1 MERTMIRISET
12 KHAIMKEPLLS
23 PFGFKGAYLTE
34 LWQSVAGL
42 RAQDG
47 ALGIGVGV
55 QSVLWSDPRVFVR
68 YGEASGNR
76 LMADLTEYA
85 LTLAENAEFDT
96 PIELLDRLFPD
107 VYEHGRKSIG
117 ISDLRSTFA
126 LNALVTVDHAAWGLY
141 SRGKGK
147 SFEEL
152 VPDAYRSA
160 LSERQRELA
169 SIPVVGYG
177 LSEESIG
184 QILDEGYFL
193 LKIKI
198 GADPDGD
205 GDQAKMLAWDQQRLS
220 QIHAIASR
228 YETAYTQNGKI
239 AYYLD
244 ANGRYD
250 GKERMLRFL
259 DHVDRIGALD
269 RIVLLE
275 EPFDEANAID
285 VSDVPVRFAADE
297 SVHDERDARERIDM
311 GYGAIA
317 LKPVAKTMSVSL
329 KVAKLARE
337 RGVPCFCA
345 DLTANPVLA
354 DWNKTLA
361 SYLSPL
367 PELKIGAIEMNGRQN
382 YRNWEQMQSWHPYAG
397 VAWTEA
403 VEGIFRLD
411 ESFFAASGGALEIS
425 RHYEKLLYDEG
436 GRPE

>member
-1 MERTMIRISET
+1 MIRISET
-12 KHAIMKEPLLS
+12 KHAIRKEPLLS
-23 PFGFKGAYLTE
+23 PFGFKGDYLTE
-34 LWQSVAGL
+34 LWQSVVGL

-68 YGEASGNR
+68 YGENSGNR
-76 LMADLTEYA
+76 LMAELTQYA
-85 LTLAENAEFDT
+85 LTLADKAEFRT
-96 PIELLDRLFPD
+96 PLELVDRLLPE
-107 VYEHGRKSIG
+107 VYAYGRKSTG
-117 ISDLRSTFA
+117 ISDLRATFA
-126 LNALVTVDHAAWGLY
+126 LNALVAADQAAWGLY
-141 SRGKGK
+141 SRGKGM

-160 LSERQRELA
+160 LSERQQELA

-177 LSEESIG
+177 LSEAAIEQMLS
-184 QILDEGYFL
+184 EGYFL

-198 GADPDGD
+198 GADPDQD
-205 GDQAKMLAWDQQRLS
+205 GDQDKMLAWDQQRLS
-220 QIHAIASR
+220 QIHDIASS
-228 YETAYTQNGKI
+228 YETTYTRNGKI

-250 GKERMLRFL
+250 GKDRILRFL
-259 DHVDRIGALD
+259 EHADRIGALD

-275 EPFDEANAID
+275 EPFDEASEID

-297 SVHDERDARERIDM
+297 SVHDERDARVRIDM

-329 KVAKLARE
+329 KVAKHARD
-337 RGVPCFCA
+337 RGIPCFCA

-361 SYLSPL
+361 SCLSPL
-367 PELKIGAIEMNGRQN
+367 PELKIGAIEMNGHQN
-382 YRNWEQMQSWHPYAG
+382 YRDWDRMKSWHPYAG
-397 VAWTEA
+397 ASWTESDR
-403 VEGIFRLD
+403 GIFRLD
-411 ESFFAASGGALEIS
+411 ESFFAAAGGALGIS
-425 RHYEKLLYDEG
+425 PHYENLLNEAG
-436 GRPE
+436 GQPE

>member
-1 MERTMIRISET
+1 MIRVRET
-12 KHAIMKEPLLS
+12 KHAIRKEPLLS
-23 PFGFKGAYLTE
+23 PFGFKGASLTE
-34 LWQSVAGL
+34 LWQSVAGI

-68 YGEASGNR
+68 YGEDSGNR
-76 LMADLTEYA
+76 LMADLTQHA
-85 LTLAENAEFDT
+85 LTLADKAEFHT
-96 PIELLDRLFPD
+96 PLELLDRLLPD
-107 VYEHGRKSIG
+107 VYEYGRKSTG
-117 ISDLRSTFA
+117 MSDLRATFA
-126 LNALVTVDHAAWGLY
+126 LNALVAVDHAAWGLY
-141 SRGKGK
+141 GRGKGM

-152 VPDAYRSA
+152 VPDEYRSA
-160 LSERQRELA
+160 LADRQRKLA

-177 LSEESIG
+177 LPEASIER
-184 QILDEGYFL
+184 ILSEGYFL

-198 GADPDGD
+198 GADPEHDGD
-205 GDQAKMLAWDQQRLS
+205 PLKMLAWDQQRLS
-220 QIHAIASR
+220 QIHRIASR
-228 YETAYTQNGKI
+228 YETTYTRSGKI

-250 GKERMLRFL
+250 GKERVLRLL
-259 DHVDRIGALD
+259 DHADRIGALD

-275 EPFDEANAID
+275 EPFDESDAID
-285 VSDVPVRFAADE
+285 VSDLPVRFAADE
-297 SVHDERDARERIDM
+297 SVHDERDARVRIDM

-337 RGVPCFCA
+337 RDIPCFCA

-361 SYLSPL
+361 SCLPPL

-382 YRNWEQMQSWHPYAG
+382 YRDWDRMKSWHPRAG
-397 VAWTEA
+397 ASWIDA
-403 VEGIFRLD
+403 QEGIFALNED
-411 ESFFAASGGALEIS
+411 FFAASGGALEIS
-425 RHYEKLLYDEG
+425 PHYENLLYGEG